1 MRDKGSK
8 GSLSAWDLDPSGA
21 ALKARGLSRSGDFEN
36 VSSLDN
42 LLQPETDLLDS
53 DEETVGLLACMPDD
67 SERTLRNSGDGGCCA
82 RAHKLIVLLVKDD
95 NFGLCM
101 AGFILLNTAM
111 MAVQIDNPDWQ
122 LDVFGQHERIWVF
135 INLTFLFIFVTE
147 IAFRIVAEGY
157 VGFFT
162 DPHDWSWNLFD
173 FLVVAF
179 GVCDQVLFRA
189 VPHMLEHLSGGD
201 ESAQHDSE
209 GGGASRAVMAARVL
223 RIVRVLRVLR
233 IFHAFRKLRMLV
245 RGMLESVEIV
255 SWIGVLVL
263 VVIFISSIVTT
274 TVIGQN
280 VSDFPPEDQA
290 DIEECWG
297 SIGKS
302 MFTLFQFLTMDG
314 WSAVYYQVTRTMP
327 WMVLFFF
334 PFIFFGAFVI
344 LSLLTGVMA
353 DHMNDVRRK
362 EEEEERKERLMR
374 LDTAVEAVRANDLN
388 RDGALDMAEFTNL
401 FDERTSTFCADL
413 KELGVSIKRGEA
425 GELFDWFDV
434 DGDSKVD
441 YEELRHG
448 VKHLYEGLTP
458 LSLFRLSASVR
469 SAERFVCSNLDLG
482 QTPWSTQDRQAPSR
496 TSNRELIALD
506 RRLDGLEKRSL
517 EFERQVRSFM
527 EKFGWQP
534 PES

>member
-8 GSLSAWDLDPSGA
+8 GSLSAWDVDPGA
-21 ALKARGLSRSGDFEN
+21 ALKARPYSMSDDFEN
-36 VSSLDN
+36 FNRQDSM
-42 LLQPETDLLDS
+42 LQ
-53 DEETVGLLACMPDD
+53 TVGLLACMPDN
-67 SERTLRNSGDGGCCA
+67 SERTIRNSTDGGCCA
-82 RAHKLIVLLVKDD
+82 RAHNLIVLLVKGD

-101 AGFILLNTAM
+101 AGLILLNTSM

-122 LDVFGQHERIWVF
+122 LDVFGQHESIWVF

-179 GVCDQVLFRA
+179 GVVAAQSLA
-189 VPHMLEHLSGGD
+189 LD
-201 ESAQHDSE
+201 ETI
-209 GGGASRAVMAARVL
+209 G
-223 RIVRVLRVLR
+223 VLRVLR
-233 IFHAFRKLRMLV
+233 IFHAFRKLRILV

-263 VVIFISSIVTT
+263 IVIFISSIVTT

-290 DIEECWG
+290 DIEEFWG

-314 WSAVYYQVTRTMP
+314 WSGVYYQVTRTMP

-362 EEEEERKERLMR
+362 EEEEERKERVMR
-374 LDTAVEAVRANDLN
+374 LDTAVEAVRLNDIN
-388 RDGALDMAEFTNL
+388 KDGALDMAEFTNL
-401 FDERTSTFCADL
+401 FDERTSTFGADL

-458 LSLFRLSASVR
+458 LSLFRLSTSVR